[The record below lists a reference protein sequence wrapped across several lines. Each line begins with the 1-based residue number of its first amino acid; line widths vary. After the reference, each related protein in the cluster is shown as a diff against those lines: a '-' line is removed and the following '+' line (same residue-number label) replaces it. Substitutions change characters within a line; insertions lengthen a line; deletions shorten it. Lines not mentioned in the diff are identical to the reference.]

1 MVRALLLRAHMN
13 IFDHA
18 TEKANVWVKDMM
30 RELATDDPRHAYHA
44 LSASLQALRDR
55 VSVDEAA
62 QLAAQLPVLVRG
74 VFYEGWRPSATPMH
88 LRRPEQLLALVEER
102 LGDGGQPIDPERA
115 LGSTFEVLRK
125 HLSPGAIASLAHLL
139 PRSLAELAH

>member
-1 MVRALLLRAHMN
+1 MN

-30 RELATDDPRHAYHA
+30 RELATDDPKQAYHA
-44 LSASLQALRDR
+44 LSAALQAVRDR
-55 VSVDEAA
+55 ISVDEAA

-74 VFYEGWRPSATPMH
+74 LFYEGWRPSTTPLH
-88 LRRPEQLLALVEER
+88 LRRPEQLLALVEQR
-102 LGDGGQPIDPERA
+102 LGDGGQLIDPERA
-115 LGSTFEVLRK
+115 LGATFEVLRK
-125 HLSPGAIASLAHLL
+125 HLSAGALASLAHLL